1 MKLFNFEDGYVGE
14 NKGLLDFFIKTLN
27 GMAYGLFATLLVGTI
42 LTTFATYVPLPDT
55 VKTIILTVAS
65 VIKGLMGLGIG
76 IGVSMSLKLSGLKL
90 IVASIAGGIAVLFPH
105 MYADPELSLKLEDF
119 LKLSADPLV
128 IYVVVIGTIFVM
140 NTVLT
145 KQTPIDI
152 IIVPILGVLA
162 AACFSLV
169 VTEPIKTGIS
179 YIGKFI
185 ILATEATPFIMGLV
199 IAVVMG
205 MALTAPI
212 SSAAIAI
219 SIHLGTNP
227 FITDSANA
235 VISGSDDYILGIA
248 GGAALVGCCA
258 NMLGFAVMSR
268 KDNNIGTI
276 ISVAIGTSMLQFKN
290 ILKKPIIWLPPIIV
304 SAILGPLST
313 VVFKMR
319 TTFIGA
325 GMGTSGLVGQIETIT
340 SMGINARSILAILV
354 LQIILPI
361 VLVWLIDIIFRKY
374 NLIKKGDLK
383 I

>member
-1 MKLFNFEDGYVGE
+1 MKLFNFEGGYVGE

-42 LTTFATYVPLPDT
+42 LTTFATYVPLPEE

-90 IVASIAGGIAVLFPH
+90 IVASIAGGIAVLFPQA
-105 MYADPELSLKLEDF
+105 YTPSTASWWTDF
-119 LKLSADPLV
+119 SGTSSDPLV

-145 KQTPIDI
+145 KKTPVDI
-152 IIVPILGVLA
+152 IIVPILGVLT
-162 AACFSLV
+162 AACFSLI
-169 VTEPIKTGIS
+169 VTKPIITLIS

-185 ILATEATPFIMGLV
+185 ILATDATPFIMGLV
-199 IAVVMG
+199 ISVVMG

-219 SIHLGTNP
+219 SIHLGTNA
-227 FITDSANA
+227 INA
-235 VISGSDDYILGIA
+235 GFSEADAYILGIA
-248 GGAALVGCCA
+248 GGAALVGCCS

-313 VVFKMR
+313 MVFKM
-319 TTFIGA
+319 TTTSIGA

-340 SMGINARSILAILV
+340 SMGVNARSILSILI

-361 VLVWLIDIIFRKY
+361 VLVWIIDIIFRKY